1 MKRLISRVESHDE
14 GKKALA
20 RILSR
25 GRDKE
30 AQRVRERVSEIIS
43 SVRSGGDESLLEW
56 ARTLD
61 GFTGGRADL
70 EVGLSVAENAWNS
83 LAPSL
88 KDALSFARNRISDY
102 HHRLRDDL
110 RDLAPSPERAGCR
123 WTPIDRVAVY
133 VPGGTALYP
142 STVLMTATV
151 ARVAGVREISVI
163 TPGGPGAI
171 DPVVLAACHAA
182 GVDRIFPVG
191 GVHAIAALA
200 FGTESLP
207 AVDQIVGPGNRYVA
221 EAKRQLYG
229 TIAIDMIAGP
239 TEVLIVADS
248 SADPAFIAADLLAQ
262 AEHDTQASAVLLT
275 DSEELSGR
283 VLEELGRQLET
294 LPRRE
299 IASTSL
305 EEFGAILTLAS
316 LDLAPGL
323 VDLIAPE
330 HLELAVTNPG
340 ELAGRI
346 RNAGAIFLGH
356 SVPEAAGDYCFG
368 PSHVLPTNGTARFAS
383 PVSVE
388 TFMKR
393 TSLIGG
399 ERVGDL
405 ERILE
410 VSEIL
415 ARAEGLEGHARSAA
429 FRRKGSPHDR

>member
-1 MKRLISRVESHDE
+1 MKRLISRVTSHDE
-14 GKKALA
+14 GKKALTHV
-20 RILSR
+20 LSR

-30 AQRVRERVSEIIS
+30 AHRVRERVSEIIT
-43 SVRSGGDESLLEW
+43 SVRSGGDDSLLSW

-61 GFTGGRADL
+61 GFTGGRTEL
-70 EVGLSVAENAWNS
+70 EIDTSVAKNAWNS

-88 KDALSFARNRISDY
+88 KEALAFARSRIEGY
-102 HHRLRDDL
+102 HRRLRDDL

-163 TPGGPGAI
+163 TPGGPGGIA
-171 DPVVLAACHAA
+171 PVVLAACHAA

-239 TEVLIVADS
+239 TEVLIVADH

-275 DSEELSGR
+275 DSEELASG
-283 VLEELGRQLET
+283 VSKELERQLGT

-299 IASTSL
+299 IAHRSL
-305 EEFGAILTLAS
+305 EDFGAILILTS
-316 LDLAPGL
+316 LDLAPAL

-340 ELAGRI
+340 EFAGKI
-346 RNAGAIFLGH
+346 RNAGAVFLGH

-388 TFMKR
+388 TFTKR

-399 ERVGDL
+399 ERVDDL
-405 ERILE
+405 DRILE

-429 FRRKGSPHDR
+429 LRRKGSRP

>member
-1 MKRLISRVESHDE
+1 MKTLISRVRSHDD

-20 RILSR
+20 HILSR

-61 GFTGGRADL
+61 GFTGGRTDL

-88 KDALSFARNRISDY
+88 KDALSFSRNRIADY

-110 RDLAPSPERAGCR
+110 RDLAPTHERAGCR

-163 TPGGPGAI
+163 TPGRPEGIA
-171 DPVVLAACHAA
+171 PVVLAACHAA

-248 SADPAFIAADLLAQ
+248 SAVPAFIAADLLAQ

-275 DSEELSGR
+275 DSEELSR
-283 VLEELGRQLET
+283 QVLEELGRQLET

-299 IASTSL
+299 IARTSL
-305 EEFGAILTLAS
+305 EDFGAILTLAS
-316 LDLAPGL
+316 LDLAPAL

-330 HLELAVTNPG
+330 HLELSVTNPG
-340 ELAGRI
+340 EFAGKI

-356 SVPEAAGDYCFG
+356 SIPEAAGDYCFG
-368 PSHVLPTNGTARFAS
+368 PSHVLPTNGTARFSS

-415 ARAEGLEGHARSAA
+415 ARAEGLEGHARSAE